1 MQSLSHAKESWG
13 IIGVH
18 VPAGLKLEGSEG
30 PRTAGKGSGRNSR
43 HDGVKELKFQLPSDF
58 HCLLRWQNQYS
69 GLH

>member
-30 PRTAGKGSGRNSR
+30 PRTAGKGSGFVEIPRPMA
-43 HDGVKELKFQLPSDF
+43 VVELKCRLPLTPS
-58 HCLLRWQNQYS
+58 HC
-69 GLH
+69 